1 MSFTWS
7 IDGFINVWFIRRREK
22 SWRKTRFTGSI
33 IHQKLVLQE
42 ELKWRL
48 QKDRKLTLFTRF
60 LSIIGHHV
68 SLAKGVLMDEKSR
81 ESRNSKSGLKDK
93 IPLIAVSDNQVNLAW
108 SPVPLGSSH
117 THVPKIEDSQD
128 YERLKVR
135 IRRIERKCTTV
146 PRGSNSFVHES
157 ILAGDNVSTTR
168 RWMLAP
174 DEKILTV
181 WEKLLLEEEKYR

>member
-1 MSFTWS
+1 
-7 IDGFINVWFIRRREK
+7 
-22 SWRKTRFTGSI
+22 
-33 IHQKLVLQE
+33 
-42 ELKWRL
+42 
-48 QKDRKLTLFTRF
+48 
-60 LSIIGHHV
+60 
-68 SLAKGVLMDEKSR
+68 
-81 ESRNSKSGLKDK
+81 
-93 IPLIAVSDNQVNLAW
+93 
-108 SPVPLGSSH
+108 VPLGSSH

-181 WEKLLLEEEKYR
+181 LEKLDRLETDAVTSG